1 MQGLV
6 TLRPLAS
13 SSASKAAGSSC
24 INSRSPASMAM
35 VKTEGTTT
43 GEERARTTTPV
54 SLRRLRLVSKKN
66 NNNMAAAAALFR
78 SSPMLQ
84 ACAVPAAAA
93 RTTTDISA
101 AAEVVVG
108 AAEKKKGNAKI
119 VKSRLQLDTV
129 EDGHCS
135 SSGSEHEPSSV
146 CLAAMV
152 HEFLEQ
158 HEGENEICEHSR
170 CNCEAAAGRAAC
182 SSDGRSAANDSED
195 GKSSSLGGGQ
205 LLGSLQGLTA
215 CTKDSEKILL
225 SEVTEALNAA
235 AVEEMKRGAEQGQEN
250 QQQEDQEEAPDS
262 SSSRRRVIMKHLRA
276 AGYNAAI
283 CKSRWDHAGGFP
295 GGDYEYIDVVFS
307 AASSG
312 SSSRRKSERVL
323 IDIDFRTQFEIARP
337 TKEYNAIVKA
347 LPILFVGGE
356 DRLQQIVNLMSDA
369 VKSSLKKRGMP
380 LPPWRKPEY
389 MLAKWLSSY
398 KRSTNRSSRSGKDQR
413 TSSSE
418 ISRIA
423 TRDSGWDSKY
433 TKEMQIEYQKPEV
446 RQLSMMKE
454 IQKGAAAAV
463 DDVVYPKTT
472 TNLIINAAAVSSSQA
487 GSSNKSL
494 IEAAP
499 IENMEWELPAVEAKV
514 SRRRP
519 AALTGLAAILKE
531 AGLTAANTQQPK
543 DEGEEQQ
550 HQQIMLRTRSLA
562 MAM

>member
-1 MQGLV
+1 
-6 TLRPLAS
+6 
-13 SSASKAAGSSC
+13 
-24 INSRSPASMAM
+24 
-35 VKTEGTTT
+35 
-43 GEERARTTTPV
+43 
-54 SLRRLRLVSKKN
+54 
-66 NNNMAAAAALFR
+66 
-78 SSPMLQ
+78 
-84 ACAVPAAAA
+84 
-93 RTTTDISA
+93 
-101 AAEVVVG
+101 
-108 AAEKKKGNAKI
+108 
-119 VKSRLQLDTV
+119 
-129 EDGHCS
+129 
-135 SSGSEHEPSSV
+135 
-146 CLAAMV
+146 
-152 HEFLEQ
+152 
-158 HEGENEICEHSR
+158 
-170 CNCEAAAGRAAC
+170 
-182 SSDGRSAANDSED
+182 
-195 GKSSSLGGGQ
+195 
-205 LLGSLQGLTA
+205 LQGLTA

-235 AVEEMKRGAEQGQEN
+235 AVKERNRGAEQEQEN
-250 QQQEDQEEAPDS
+250 QQQDQEEAPDS
-262 SSSRRRVIMKHLRA
+262 SSSRRRVIMKHLCA

-307 AASSG
+307 AASST
-312 SSSRRKSERVL
+312 SSSSRKSERVL

-337 TKEYNAIVKA
+337 TMEYNAIVKA
-347 LPILFVGGE
+347 LPIPFVGGE
-356 DRLQQIVNLMSDA
+356 DRLKQIVNLMSDA

-389 MLAKWLSSY
+389 MHAKWLSSY
-398 KRSTNRSSRSGKDQR
+398 KRSTNQSSRSGKDLR
-413 TSSSE
+413 TTSSD

-423 TRDSGWDSKY
+423 IRDRVWDSKY

-454 IQKGAAAAV
+454 IQKGGGAAAV

-494 IEAAP
+494 IEAAA

-531 AGLTAANTQQPK
+531 AGLTAANTRQPK
-543 DEGEEQQ
+543 DKGEEQQ

>member
-1 MQGLV
+1 M

-13 SSASKAAGSSC
+13 SSASKAAGSSR

-54 SLRRLRLVSKKN
+54 SRRRLRLVSKKN

-93 RTTTDISA
+93 RRTTDVSA

-119 VKSRLQLDTV
+119 FKSILQLDTV

-158 HEGENEICEHSR
+158 HEGENKKCGHSR
-170 CNCEAAAGRAAC
+170 CNCEAAGGTAAC
-182 SSDGRSAANDSED
+182 SCDGRSAANDSED

-235 AVEEMKRGAEQGQEN
+235 AVEERNRGAEQGQEN
-250 QQQEDQEEAPDS
+250 QQQQDQEEAPDS
-262 SSSRRRVIMKHLRA
+262 SSSRRRVITKHLRV

-307 AASSG
+307 AASST

-389 MLAKWLSSY
+389 MQAKWLSSY
-398 KRSTNRSSRSGKDQR
+398 KRGTNQSSRSGKDLR
-413 TSSSE
+413 TSSSD

-423 TRDSGWDSKY
+423 IRDRGWDSKY
-433 TKEMQIEYQKPEV
+433 TKDMQIEYQNPEV

-454 IQKGAAAAV
+454 IKKGAAAAV

-487 GSSNKSL
+487 RSSNKSL
-494 IEAAP
+494 IEAAA

-543 DEGEEQQ
+543 DEGEERQ
-550 HQQIMLRTRSLA
+550 HQQVMLRTRSLA

>member
-1 MQGLV
+1 MPGLV

-13 SSASKAAGSSC
+13 SSASKAAGSSS
-24 INSRSPASMAM
+24 INSRSPALMAM
-35 VKTEGTTT
+35 GKTERTTT
-43 GEERARTTTPV
+43 GEERVRTTTPV
-54 SLRRLRLVSKKN
+54 SRPRLRVVSKKN

-93 RTTTDISA
+93 RTTMDVSA

-108 AAEKKKGNAKI
+108 AAEKKKGYAKI
-119 VKSRLQLDTV
+119 FKSRLQLDTV

-158 HEGENEICEHSR
+158 HEGENKKCSRSR
-170 CNCEAAAGRAAC
+170 CNCEAAGGRAAC
-182 SSDGRSAANDSED
+182 SCDGRSDANDSED
-195 GKSSSLGGGQ
+195 GKSSSLDGGQ

-235 AVEEMKRGAEQGQEN
+235 AVKERNRGAEQEQEN
-250 QQQEDQEEAPDS
+250 QQQDQEEAPDS

-307 AASSG
+307 AAGST
-312 SSSRRKSERVL
+312 SSSSSRKSERVL

-347 LPILFVGGE
+347 LPIPFVGGE

-389 MLAKWLSSY
+389 MHAKWLSSY
-398 KRSTNRSSRSGKDQR
+398 KRSTNQSSRSGKDLR
-413 TSSSE
+413 TSSSD

-423 TRDSGWDSKY
+423 IRDKGWDSKY

-454 IQKGAAAAV
+454 IQNGAAAAV

-472 TNLIINAAAVSSSQA
+472 SNLIINAAAVSSSQA
-487 GSSNKSL
+487 DSSNKSL
-494 IEAAP
+494 IEAAA
-499 IENMEWELPAVEAKV
+499 IEDMEWELPAVEAKV

-531 AGLTAANTQQPK
+531 AGLTAANTRQPK
-543 DEGEEQQ
+543 DEGEERQ

-562 MAM
+562 MAL

>member
-1 MQGLV
+1 
-6 TLRPLAS
+6 
-13 SSASKAAGSSC
+13 
-24 INSRSPASMAM
+24 
-35 VKTEGTTT
+35 
-43 GEERARTTTPV
+43 
-54 SLRRLRLVSKKN
+54 
-66 NNNMAAAAALFR
+66 
-78 SSPMLQ
+78 
-84 ACAVPAAAA
+84 
-93 RTTTDISA
+93 
-101 AAEVVVG
+101 
-108 AAEKKKGNAKI
+108 
-119 VKSRLQLDTV
+119 
-129 EDGHCS
+129 
-135 SSGSEHEPSSV
+135 
-146 CLAAMV
+146 
-152 HEFLEQ
+152 
-158 HEGENEICEHSR
+158 
-170 CNCEAAAGRAAC
+170 
-182 SSDGRSAANDSED
+182 
-195 GKSSSLGGGQ
+195 
-205 LLGSLQGLTA
+205 
-215 CTKDSEKILL
+215 
-225 SEVTEALNAA
+225 
-235 AVEEMKRGAEQGQEN
+235 
-250 QQQEDQEEAPDS
+250 
-262 SSSRRRVIMKHLRA
+262 VIMKHLRA

-307 AASSG
+307 VASST
-312 SSSRRKSERVL
+312 SSSSSKIERVL

-347 LPILFVGGE
+347 LPIAFVGGE

-389 MLAKWLSSY
+389 MHAKWLSSY
-398 KRSTNRSSRSGKDQR
+398 KRSTNQSSRTGKDLR
-413 TSSSE
+413 TSSSD

-423 TRDSGWDSKY
+423 IRDRGWDSKY
-433 TKEMQIEYQKPEV
+433 TKMQIEYQKPEV

-463 DDVVYPKTT
+463 DDVVYLKTT

-494 IEAAP
+494 IEAAA

-543 DEGEEQQ
+543 DEGEERQ
-550 HQQIMLRTRSLA
+550 HQQIMLRSRGLA

>member
-1 MQGLV
+1 MPGLV

-13 SSASKAAGSSC
+13 SSASKAAGTSS

-35 VKTEGTTT
+35 VKTE
-43 GEERARTTTPV
+43 RTTTPA
-54 SLRRLRLVSKKN
+54 SRRRLRVVSKKN

-78 SSPMLQ
+78 FSPMLQ
-84 ACAVPAAAA
+84 SCAVPAAAG
-93 RTTTDISA
+93 RTTTDVSA

-108 AAEKKKGNAKI
+108 AAEKKKGVAKI
-119 VKSRLQLDTV
+119 FKSRLQLDTV

-158 HEGENEICEHSR
+158 HEGENKKCGLSR
-170 CNCEAAAGRAAC
+170 CNCEAAGGRAAC
-182 SSDGRSAANDSED
+182 SCDGRSPANDSED
-195 GKSSSLGGGQ
+195 GKSSSLGGDQ

-235 AVEEMKRGAEQGQEN
+235 AVKERNRGAEQEQEN
-250 QQQEDQEEAPDS
+250 QQQQDQEEAPDS

-307 AASSG
+307 VASST
-312 SSSRRKSERVL
+312 SSSSRKSERVL

-347 LPILFVGGE
+347 LPIPFVGGE

-389 MLAKWLSSY
+389 MHAKWLSSY
-398 KRSTNRSSRSGKDQR
+398 KRSTNQSSRSGKDLR
-413 TSSSE
+413 SSSSD

-423 TRDSGWDSKY
+423 IRDRGWDSKY

-463 DDVVYPKTT
+463 DDVVYPRTT
-472 TNLIINAAAVSSSQA
+472 TNLNINATAVSSSQA

-494 IEAAP
+494 IEAAA

-543 DEGEEQQ
+543 DKVEERQ

>member
-6 TLRPLAS
+6 ALRPLAS
-13 SSASKAAGSSC
+13 SSASKAAGSSS

-43 GEERARTTTPV
+43 GEERARTTTPF
-54 SLRRLRLVSKKN
+54 SRRRLRLVSKKN
-66 NNNMAAAAALFR
+66 NNNMAAAAAVFR

-93 RTTTDISA
+93 RTTTDVSS

-108 AAEKKKGNAKI
+108 AAEKKKGNEKI
-119 VKSRLQLDTV
+119 LKSRLQLGTV

-158 HEGENEICEHSR
+158 HEGENETCGHSR
-170 CNCEAAAGRAAC
+170 CNCEAAGGRAAC
-182 SSDGRSAANDSED
+182 SCDGRIAANDSED

-225 SEVTEALNAA
+225 SEVREALNAA
-235 AVEEMKRGAEQGQEN
+235 AVKERNRGAEQEQEN
-250 QQQEDQEEAPDS
+250 QQQHDEEEAPDS
-262 SSSRRRVIMKHLRA
+262 SSSRRLVIMKHLRA

-295 GGDYEYIDVVFS
+295 GGDYEYIDVVLS
-307 AASSG
+307 AASST
-312 SSSRRKSERVL
+312 SSSSRKSERVL

-347 LPILFVGGE
+347 LPIPFVGGE

-389 MLAKWLSSY
+389 MHAKWLSSY
-398 KRSTNRSSRSGKDQR
+398 KRSTNQSSRSGKDLR
-413 TSSSE
+413 TSSSD
-418 ISRIA
+418 ISCIA
-423 TRDSGWDSKY
+423 IRDRGWDSKY
-433 TKEMQIEYQKPEV
+433 TKEMQIEHQKPEV

-463 DDVVYPKTT
+463 DDVVYPETT
-472 TNLIINAAAVSSSQA
+472 TNLIINATAVSSSQA

-494 IEAAP
+494 IEAAA

-514 SRRRP
+514 SRRQP
-519 AALTGLAAILKE
+519 AALTGLAAILKK

-550 HQQIMLRTRSLA
+550 YQQIMLRTRSLA